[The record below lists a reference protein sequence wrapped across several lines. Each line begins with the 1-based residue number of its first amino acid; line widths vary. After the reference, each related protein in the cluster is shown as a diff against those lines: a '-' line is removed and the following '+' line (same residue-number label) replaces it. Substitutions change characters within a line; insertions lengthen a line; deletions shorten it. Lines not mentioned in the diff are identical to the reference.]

1 MRSKILAVSLVL
13 ILSALAMFLAGTF
26 LDWGFQRP
34 SAALSKVNSW
44 DVSLHKVYRGAAP
57 LAIKGQD
64 NEFVKVPFTSIG
76 RSSGSEIDGD
86 LYVNDKYQ
94 AKFVSSSLEFSFP
107 FPGVPVDLIVTE
119 GRYEFAFRKI
129 FSGELFRLIYDA
141 NGSLLRQQAISFDG
155 VDYPIFRASLK
166 SDDGSYWVVYDNK
179 KRKNYLVDIERFQE
193 PSGLLIELPTFY
205 PPAGG
210 TYEMEPPVFLS
221 RSENNGFQLIAGALY
236 ATIDGDKVT
245 GHRLADCE
253 VAIEV
258 KFTSNGPAVL
268 CRALEGGVS
277 PYFLNFIGEGRKEYF
292 DMVDGIPWRLVYSQE
307 SDAVSISR
315 AKTPEEIME
324 MFVWDLS
331 NNQQGGV
338 LEFGIN
344 NIEGRIPWS
353 QIYYLN
359 GLMDLLLLANVNKD
373 ARLIF
378 HDVLGDIAQRV
389 MVEIESLDDLLDRE
403 GGFHTKGFTY
413 DRSPALFSV
422 QTSRLLLL
430 FDRYTEEFPGAVPL
444 RNINKLYKMVADLD
458 GHIETLAYKGES
470 EAWMKLGGA
479 HLRWPKCSAFYF
491 DGMAVP
497 FNHQNE
503 WAYSLF
509 NAARVRDQA
518 PDVPSLND
526 QRNIIEF
533 FMERLGDRKG
543 FPSTDKWYYWYGHA
557 YDGWTKEDKLS
568 CNMPEYV
575 GDHGLAWISFRTIDF
590 MSVLAAIDFM
600 GELDKNQ
607 LLDSG
612 FDTVRDGRVYP
623 FAARSILDHGRIPQ
637 IKVSVLERYYRASSP
652 WELSNTPWALV
663 MGFDNNGK

>member
-13 ILSALAMFLAGTF
+13 ILSALAIFFTGTF
-26 LDWGFQRP
+26 FDWGFQRP
-34 SAALSKVNSW
+34 SGALSKVYSW
-44 DVSLHKVYRGAAP
+44 DTSLHKGYKPTASLAVRGR
-57 LAIKGQD
+57 GS
-64 NEFVKVPFTSIG
+64 EFVKLPFTSIG
-76 RSSGSEIDGD
+76 RGSSSKIDGD

-94 AKFVSSSLEFSFP
+94 SKFVSSSLELSFP
-107 FPGVPVDLIVTE
+107 FPGVPVDLIVTD

-129 FSGELFRLIYDA
+129 FSGELFRLTYDA
-141 NGSLLRQQAISFDG
+141 NGLLLKQQAIDFDG
-155 VDYPIFRASLK
+155 IDFPIFRASLK

-179 KRKNYLVDIERFQE
+179 RRKNYLIDVDRFQE
-193 PSGLLIELPTFY
+193 PSGLLVELPTFY

-210 TYEMEPPVFLS
+210 TYEMEPPVFLA
-221 RSENNGFQLIAGALY
+221 ENGNNGFQLIAGALY
-236 ATIDGDKVT
+236 ATVDGDKVT
-245 GHRLADCE
+245 GRRLADCE

-258 KFTSNGPAVL
+258 QFTSDGPVVL
-268 CRALEGGVS
+268 CRAIEGAVS
-277 PYFLNFIGEGRKEYF
+277 PYFLDFIDKGRKEYF
-292 DMVDGIPWRLVYSQE
+292 DMAEGAPWQLIYSPE
-307 SDAVSISR
+307 SEAISVNR
-315 AKTPEEIME
+315 AKSPEEILE
-324 MFVWDLS
+324 MFLWDLS
-331 NNQQGGV
+331 SNQQGGV

-359 GLMDLLLLANVNKD
+359 GLMDVLLLAGVNKNARSIFND
-373 ARLIF
+373 ALD
-378 HDVLGDIAQRV
+378 DVAQRV
-389 MVEIESLDDLLDRE
+389 RIEIESLDDLLDRVD
-403 GGFHTKGFTY
+403 GFHTKGFTY
-413 DRSPALFSV
+413 DRSPALFAV

-430 FDRYTEEFPGAVPL
+430 FDRYAEEFPDAEPL
-444 RNINKLYKMVADLD
+444 RNIDKLYKMVADLD
-458 GHIETLAYKGES
+458 GHIEELAYKGEP

-491 DGMAVP
+491 DGLAVP

-509 NAARVRDQA
+509 NAARVRGQVS
-518 PDVPSLND
+518 DVSSLNN
-526 QRNIIEF
+526 QRNIIDF

-557 YDGWTKEDKLS
+557 YDGWTRDDELS

-600 GELDKNQ
+600 ADLDKKQ

-612 FDTVRDGRVYP
+612 FDAVKYGSVYP
-623 FAARSILDHGRIPQ
+623 FAARSMLDHGRIPQ
-637 IKVSVLERYYRASSP
+637 IKISVLERYYRATSP
-652 WELSNTPWALV
+652 WEISNTPWALV
-663 MGFDNNGK
+663 MGFDNGD